1 MKKFIFTLLF
11 FFATIFLA
19 YSFLMPIPTPD
30 YQRNQTINGVRLD
43 AEIGSDT
50 RKPIIKTRALKDYE
64 KRSEEAKRQIE
75 DFVDG
80 SIEGDIPC
88 LHLLEDNKLYFFFT
102 NRSKAVIFP
111 NDAPPKI
118 EIYPAITYLDKYA
131 DKNPK
136 QMVIK
141 DTLKQNKDGHYYF
154 PMRRYKA
161 QYERYF
167 LDYHLIKIYYTIN
180 NNEYISLMGIYMDNY
195 PADKTPF
202 DENETLNPPLPAQP

>member
-1 MKKFIFTLLF
+1 MKKFIFISLF
-11 FFATIFLA
+11 FFTTLFFA
-19 YSFLMPIPTPD
+19 YSFLMPLPTPD
-30 YQRNQTINGVRLD
+30 YQRNQTINGVRLE
-43 AEIGSDT
+43 AKIGSDT
-50 RKPIIKTRALKDYE
+50 RKPIIKTLALKDYE
-64 KRSEEAKRQIE
+64 QRSEKAKKDIE

>member
-1 MKKFIFTLLF
+1 MKKFIFILLF

-43 AEIGSDT
+43 AKIGSDT
-50 RKPIIKTRALKDYE
+50 RKPIIKTLALKDYE

-167 LDYHLIKIYYTIN
+167 LDYHLLKVYYTIN
-180 NNEYISLMGIYMDNY
+180 NNDYISLMGIYMDNY
-195 PADKTPF
+195 PTDKTPF
-202 DENETLNPPLPAQP
+202 DENETLDPPLPAQP

>member
-1 MKKFIFTLLF
+1 
-11 FFATIFLA
+11 
-19 YSFLMPIPTPD
+19 MPLPTPD
-30 YQRNQTINGVRLD
+30 SQRNQTINGVRLE
-43 AEIGSDT
+43 AKIGSDT
-50 RKPIIKTRALKDYE
+50 RKPIIKTLALKDYE
-64 KRSEEAKRQIE
+64 NRSEKAKKDIE

-88 LHLLEDNKLYFFFT
+88 LHLLEDNRLYFFFT
-102 NRSKAVIFP
+102 NRSKAVTFP
-111 NDAPPKI
+111 SEAPPKI
-118 EIYPAITYLDKYA
+118 EIYPAITYMDE
-131 DKNPK
+131 DNS
-136 QMVIK
+136 QMIIK
-141 DTLKQNKDGHYYF
+141 DSLKQNKDGQYYF

>member
-11 FFATIFLA
+11 FFAALFLA
-19 YSFLMPIPTPD
+19 YNFLMPLPTPD
-30 YQRNQTINGVRLD
+30 SQRNQTINGVRLE
-43 AEIGSDT
+43 AKIGSDT
-50 RKPIIKTRALKDYE
+50 RKPIIKTLALKDYE
-64 KRSEEAKRQIE
+64 NRSEKAKKDIE

-88 LHLLEDNKLYFFFT
+88 LHLLEDNRLYFFFT
-102 NRSKAVIFP
+102 NRSKAVTFP
-111 NDAPPKI
+111 SEAPPKI
-118 EIYPAITYLDKYA
+118 EIYPAITYMDE
-131 DKNPK
+131 DNS
-136 QMVIK
+136 QMIIK
-141 DTLKQNKDGHYYF
+141 DSLKQNKDGQYYF